1 MLSWA
6 DLEAIKQNSGH
17 HPVEKNEVNHHY
29 KIVHPVVVDT
39 PTETLTFRNKQL
51 ALHRFFRIQAV
62 IRQNVSG
69 GWCSKKIFV
78 LT

>member
-17 HPVEKNEVNHHY
+17 HPVEKNEVNHHHQM
-29 KIVHPVVVDT
+29 VHPVVVDT

-51 ALHRFFRIQAV
+51 ALHGFFP
-62 IRQNVSG
+62 NSG
-69 GWCSKKIFV
+69 CYQTKCVERLVF
-78 LT
+78 